1 MDPNQSQ
8 NTGDGS
14 EKVEEKVNQVPKADV
29 EEEKVD
35 ESIEKP
41 SGTEQEKP
49 KPEKTEP
56 PKKSETE

>member
-1 MDPNQSQ
+1 
-8 NTGDGS
+8 
-14 EKVEEKVNQVPKADV
+14 VNQVPKTDV